1 MPAARRRAARPRSV
15 GRPRANRRRLSRTP
29 QEEILFHAAR
39 LFARQGI
46 GPTTTREIAAA
57 AGLRQPSLFHW
68 FANKDAIVEALLEL
82 SIAPTLAHAERCFA
96 RDERASLRLYRVLA
110 FDARE
115 LCASPYD
122 LSAIWLAP
130 EARAKRFERFWRQR
144 ERLFQLIHRLVAA
157 GVRAGEFRVAEPL
170 LAARLLFGMDEA
182 VLSWFDRA
190 GVWSAE
196 RVGDALAEFA
206 LRAFLRD
213 PGQIDAIRREA
224 AARQGD
230 EHD

>member
-1 MPAARRRAARPRSV
+1 MPAPRRQAARPRSV
-15 GRPRANRRRLSRTP
+15 GRPRADRRRLSRPP

-39 LFARQGI
+39 LFARKGI
-46 GPTTTREIAAA
+46 APTTTREIAAA

-130 EARAKRFERFWRQR
+130 EARARRFERFWRQR
-144 ERLFQLIHRLVAA
+144 ERLFELIHMLIAV
-157 GVRAGEFRVAEPL
+157 GVRAGEFRVAQPL
-170 LAARLLFGMDEA
+170 LAAKLLFGMDEG

-190 GVWSAE
+190 GAWSPE
-196 RVGDALAEFA
+196 QVGHALAEFA

-213 PGQIDAIRREA
+213 PEQLDAIRREA
-224 AARQGD
+224 AAAQGD

>member
-1 MPAARRRAARPRSV
+1 MPAARRPVAHPRSV
-15 GRPRANRRRLSRTP
+15 GRPRADRRKHSRPP

-39 LFARQGI
+39 LFARNGI
-46 GPTTTREIAAA
+46 TATTTREIASA

-96 RDERASLRLYRVLA
+96 RDERASVRLYRVLA

-122 LSAIWLAP
+122 LSAVWLAP

-144 ERLFQLIHRLVAA
+144 ERLFELLHMLVAV
-157 GVRAGEFRVAEPL
+157 GVRAGEFRVTEPL
-170 LAARLLFGMDEA
+170 LAAKLLFGMDEG

-190 GVWSAE
+190 GAWSPE
-196 RVGDALAEFA
+196 QVGNALAEFA

-213 PGQIDAIRREA
+213 PEEIAAIRREVA
-224 AARQGD
+224 ASEGV

>member
-1 MPAARRRAARPRSV
+1 MPAARRPVAHPRSV
-15 GRPRANRRRLSRTP
+15 GRPRADRRKHSRPP

-39 LFARQGI
+39 LFARNGI
-46 GPTTTREIAAA
+46 TATTTREIASA

-96 RDERASLRLYRVLA
+96 RDERASVRLYRVLA

-122 LSAIWLAP
+122 LSAVWLAP

-144 ERLFQLIHRLVAA
+144 ERLFELLHMLVAV
-157 GVRAGEFRVAEPL
+157 GVRAGEFRVTEPL
-170 LAARLLFGMDEA
+170 LAAKLLFGMDEG
-182 VLSWFDRA
+182 VLSWFDRE
-190 GVWSAE
+190 SRFTPE
-196 RVGDALAEFA
+196 QVGDALAEFA

-213 PGQIDAIRREA
+213 PEEIAAIRREVA
-224 AARQGD
+224 ASEGV

>member
-1 MPAARRRAARPRSV
+1 MAAIRRPADRPRSV
-15 GRPRANRRRLSRTP
+15 GRPRADRRRHSRPP
-29 QEEILFHAAR
+29 QEEILFQAAR
-39 LFARQGI
+39 LFARKGI
-46 GPTTTREIAAA
+46 TPTTTREIAAA

-115 LCASPYD
+115 LCAAPYD

-130 EARAKRFERFWRQR
+130 EARARRFERFWRLR
-144 ERLFQLIHRLVAA
+144 ERLFELIHMLIAL

-170 LAARLLFGMDEA
+170 LAAKLLFGMDEG

-190 GVWSAE
+190 GAWSPE
-196 RVGDALAEFA
+196 QVGDALAEFA

-213 PGQIDAIRREA
+213 PEQLDAIRRDA
-224 AARQGD
+224 AASRGD
-230 EHD
+230 DDD